1 MPQLIIIIPHFLD
14 FSTEDA
20 YRYLQF
26 LKADHEL
33 DVLNEDGKIQYQL
46 KPAASTAVFDNDS
59 DATHGKLLTRHFCSL
74 CIATSVF
81 RNEHTRYYLGGEL
94 HLTAQR
100 QQVIFYVC
108 YFLQSCIEVSARWYS
123 YN

>member
-46 KPAASTAVFDNDS
+46 KPAASTAVFDNDC

-81 RNEHTRYYLGGEL
+81 RNEHTRYYLGGAWL
-94 HLTAQR
+94 
-100 QQVIFYVC
+100 
-108 YFLQSCIEVSARWYS
+108 
-123 YN
+123 